1 MKNILLPVDFSE
13 NSKNAMRYAMAMFG
27 NSPCNWTLVYA
38 NIRESD
44 YVEKPSYQF
53 GTNILVEKKGLAVE
67 DKLNEMKAYLESI
80 SQGSVIHQ
88 ISAEEGKGP
97 FLDSI
102 KKQVAE
108 KKIHIIVMGTK
119 GASEL
124 KEFFMGTHA
133 SEVISQVECDVL
145 VVPDKAIYQGL
156 KQVVLP
162 VDFEISFSENT
173 LGTLADFLPSEQ
185 TEIKVVYVTKS
196 DIPLFKEVEMAQ
208 EQLRELLSE
217 ALPLPISFHRMV
229 SKKIEDGVRI
239 FAEKEGADLIIMF
252 SKDYRLLQ
260 KVFLDTTVEE
270 VSFDTKIPLLSLQA

>member
-13 NSKNAMRYAMAMFG
+13 NAKNALRYAMAMFG
-27 NSPCNWTLVYA
+27 NSPCNLHLVYA
-38 NIRESD
+38 NVSESD
-44 YVEKPSYQF
+44 YVEKPSYQL

-80 SQGSVIHQ
+80 SRGAASHR
-88 ISAEEGKGP
+88 ISAEEVKGR

-102 KKQVAE
+102 RKQVAE
-108 KKIHIIVMGTK
+108 KEIHLIIMGTK

-124 KEFFMGTHA
+124 KEFFMGSHA
-133 SEVISQVECDVL
+133 SDVISQVECDVL
-145 VVPDKAIYQGL
+145 VVPDKVIYQGIRR
-156 KQVVLP
+156 VVLP
-162 VDFEISFSENT
+162 VDFEISLSKNT
-173 LGTLADFLPSEQ
+173 VGTLADFLPSQE

-196 DIPLFKEVEMAQ
+196 DIPLFEEVAWAQ
-208 EQLRELLSE
+208 KQLRELLSE
-217 ALPLPISFHRMV
+217 ALPHPVSFHRIV

-270 VSFDTKIPLLSLQA
+270 VSFETKIPLLSLQA